1 MADGCRKCGAYVPPP
16 TLGKGGRPR
25 VYCVE
30 CSPPGRRDRWQ
41 RPPSPYNV
49 VAMPAQDAEPTPAP
63 VDLAARRRKPES
75 PRDDEPQ
82 ATPAASGARA
92 VLDATQKALDEAQA
106 ASGAEGAL
114 ALHLAGLIA
123 AGGYTASGAAALAKA
138 LREAMGEA
146 LKSRPTSDALDE
158 LVRKRRDRL
167 RGAG

>member
-16 TLGKGGRPR
+16 ALGKGGRPR

-49 VAMPAQDAEPTPAP
+49 IALPAQRAAADPEP
-63 VDLAARRRKPES
+63 VELAARRRKPEP
-75 PRDDEPQ
+75 PREDEPQ
-82 ATPAASGARA
+82 AASASAGARA
-92 VLDATQKALDEAQA
+92 VLDATQKALEEAQA
-106 ASGAEGAL
+106 AETAEGAL
-114 ALHLAGLIA
+114 ALHLAGLLA

-138 LREAMGEA
+138 LREAMTEA

-158 LVRKRRDRL
+158 LVRKRRDRM
-167 RGAG
+167 RGTG